1 MNQTK
6 TKWMVIAIYIATLIT
21 AIEATIVVTATR
33 AITNDLGNPNLT
45 ALIFSTYLFSSA
57 LATPIFGGMAD
68 NYGKKRIFQTGL
80 LLFLL
85 GTILCGF
92 APSSWFLLTARVIQG
107 IGAGG
112 IMPMTFALIGELF
125 DLSTRGKVMGLN
137 NSAWGIASLIAP
149 LLGGVILSQ
158 LSWHWIFF
166 INIPF
171 ILIVLTLVQLFY
183 QEEKIYAPSSQNS
196 FVQYSALIVSL
207 LITLSGI
214 QLLASQIFIGG
225 ALLIL
230 GLLTLFIFYRQE
242 TKTTVPIVPIQTIQI
257 RNFRLLTICVFLING
272 ALIGFQVYLPLWVQ
286 TELHLSATLGGL
298 ALLPSS
304 IFFILGSYYSGKLL
318 LRYKQKKLLQLVL
331 AGALAG
337 FLILSFLPNTTGYS
351 ALLLLSSFLG
361 FFIGTGVTV
370 SVISA
375 QAYATQENLSSV
387 SGFITLCRTLGQSF
401 LVTILGVINQRS
413 FLAQNQ
419 HIAGYHHVYLT
430 VSIIFIFL
438 LLVVSRS
445 SRSDG

>member
-6 TKWMVIAIYIATLIT
+6 TKWMIVAIYIATLIT

-33 AITNDLGNPNLT
+33 AIINDLGNPNLT

-57 LATPIFGGMAD
+57 LATPIFGRMAD

-85 GTILCGF
+85 GTTLCGF

-183 QEEKIYAPSSQNS
+183 QEEKIYAPSPQNS
-196 FVQYSALIVSL
+196 LVQYSALIVTL

-214 QLLASQIFIGG
+214 QLMASQIFIGS

-230 GLLTLFIFYRQE
+230 GLLTLFLFYRQE
-242 TKTTVPIVPIQTIQI
+242 TKTTVPIIPIQTIQI
-257 RNFRLLTICVFLING
+257 SNFRLLTICVFLING

-318 LRYKQKKLLQLVL
+318 LRYKQKKLLQLIL
-331 AGALAG
+331 AGALSG
-337 FLILSFLPNTTGYS
+337 FLILSFLPNTTGYG

-387 SGFITLCRTLGQSF
+387 SGFIT
-401 LVTILGVINQRS
+401 
-413 FLAQNQ
+413 A
-419 HIAGYHHVYLT
+419 AP
-430 VSIIFIFL
+430 
-438 LLVVSRS
+438 
-445 SRSDG
+445 

>member
-230 GLLTLFIFYRQE
+230 GLLTLFLFYRQE

-257 RNFRLLTICVFLING
+257 RNFRLLTICVFLILS
-272 ALIGFQVYLPLWVQ
+272 LI
-286 TELHLSATLGGL
+286 
-298 ALLPSS
+298 
-304 IFFILGSYYSGKLL
+304 
-318 LRYKQKKLLQLVL
+318 
-331 AGALAG
+331 
-337 FLILSFLPNTTGYS
+337 
-351 ALLLLSSFLG
+351 
-361 FFIGTGVTV
+361 
-370 SVISA
+370 
-375 QAYATQENLSSV
+375 
-387 SGFITLCRTLGQSF
+387 
-401 LVTILGVINQRS
+401 
-413 FLAQNQ
+413 
-419 HIAGYHHVYLT
+419 HI
-430 VSIIFIFL
+430 
-438 LLVVSRS
+438 
-445 SRSDG
+445 